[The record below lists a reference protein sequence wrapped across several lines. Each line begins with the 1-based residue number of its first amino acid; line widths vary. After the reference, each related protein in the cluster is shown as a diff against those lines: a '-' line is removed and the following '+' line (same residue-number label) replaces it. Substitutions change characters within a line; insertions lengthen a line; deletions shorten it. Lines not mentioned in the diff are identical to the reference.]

1 MTTKLFKSM
10 NFIRCVSGANLNLFR
25 FTAILLCLLALGI
38 GNAWAGD
45 SYYAEVTANPSPT
58 GAGSV
63 YVSYN
68 SNTKGASNKATGADQ
83 QNTVQNFYLYAVTAY
98 GYSWGNWTAG
108 QVPSGGSQE
117 FTQTTTKEGALFKA
131 RTKNSDGTLSYTVT
145 ANFNRRS
152 IEAAGA
158 VGNDMSVQTWKA
170 HSGTT
175 ITLEDKYALKNTD
188 VPLTYSPAAIGG
200 LSPNA
205 SWTIGKTNDDSDGAA
220 ITNGKWTVVLAYDFA
235 NPTALVHNLSQSLT
249 VSEAVAVQSK
259 TVAVP
264 LDLTPVFTI
273 PDGYAFPELAVG
285 STDTHS
291 FAPSDYGDLPI
302 GNAKLTWTAELT
314 GENADQFHINSTTP
328 TNGEV
333 TVTFAPTAAQS
344 SAAAVVLTATWQDAS
359 GANISYSQIYNLHG
373 DTPLDYE
380 ARVISSSG
388 EELFTGDFMD
398 AVPVANANENCTLQL
413 VNDVE
418 VTSSIEFT
426 KSITLDLYSKELR
439 RTGIAAASQL
449 ILLNTAGKLLTIT
462 DSKPGA
468 LGTLYAAGN
477 ANAQLQAVKVAN
489 GSVVMSNCKVY
500 VENTNTNGTEKTLYA
515 IGVYVATGKSF
526 TMTGGTITANRTGGR
541 NGYGVYAEKTSTVE
555 LTNVTIDVAAP
566 SYAYGI
572 VSDGSLTITNVH
584 STATAPTCTYGIY
597 PTANAT
603 AVINSGSFTAH
614 STNGNIARA
623 IINVGNTAIMDGTF
637 TALVDNGTTAT
648 AAYATAGIL
657 AIKKGTFSAT
667 ASATTAYGIHL
678 NGGSSRA
685 VVYGGIFTGLANGA
699 TSTTAAGAR
708 VENTSVLEATAGTFS
723 GIVDRSGLT
732 AATNVNSYGLL
743 LLSGG
748 TANVSGATLKAEN
761 KQNYSRYAYGVSS
774 AGALSLSNCQIEAK
788 SPYQYNMGINITGN
802 TATIRDCNVNAYSTA
817 GAYNYGIYVNAA
829 AAIANVENTDFT
841 INSYTT
847 YAYGANVNNGTLN
860 ATNCTFDVTAQ
871 QATATKAANGLSYGV
886 FVNTGKTAHL
896 NGCAI
901 NAKTPKASYA
911 QYAYGV
917 YTKGITTIDDCIISA
932 TSAYRYAYALRG
944 ESTASLDLSVNSG
957 KFKTSVPSAQVA
969 YHAPIYRDETK
980 GKTVVYGGFFDKNT
994 NLDYYV
1000 ADGYGINPLNSDRT
1014 EYAEG
1019 YRYVVEATSE
1029 QGNYVCKIGNTKYRT
1044 LEEALQYANQN
1055 TETTL
1060 TILMTANYKLPAG
1073 DYVLPPKATLL
1084 IPYAASQTTAKKNNL
1099 ERITTT
1105 GSRTPYLVLT
1115 FEDGVHFSAKGSIE
1129 VGGRQYSGGGSN
1141 TGCVADNYGKIVL
1154 EGDARIDMENN
1165 ASLYAW
1171 GYITGTGMV
1180 NVKSGSQVY
1189 EMFVMGD
1196 WKGGAQAYALY
1207 SDKKAF
1213 LVSHYFYQNIEANV
1227 LYRPGAKA
1235 YGSSTVYA
1243 SSSIQDVDDV
1253 EMIGP
1258 EGSEAM
1264 FTMDPATESADT
1276 YVKKIYHPNTD
1287 RLEFVLNSGANLNAL
1302 SITAMGYEFPASKY
1316 ILPICSNITIT
1327 LAEGDIRVNQNF
1339 YFMPG
1344 SILNI
1349 LKEATFI
1356 IPSGKSIYFYD
1367 GDDNDFSHTYTS
1379 GQGTSSASTTS
1390 TIYKIGYTPSFVTN
1404 PRSNSLWPDAEM
1416 FVHGKVEVSGN
1427 LYTTTHGANIH
1438 STNADAGKI
1447 TFYSVV
1453 PNSTSATINQHT
1465 GGSGSGFSG
1474 TSYYT
1479 SHSLTSAQLKNDV
1492 SYEGTDD
1499 EYSATAGTQANET
1512 WVYIEGKW
1520 TKLSEEGCFNTRT
1533 AGSTKQYFI
1542 HAGDAVEVD
1551 YPARADHAYKA
1562 TNAERYFIN
1571 AEDCMWWEAELQTI
1585 GGVEY
1590 YVANQEK
1597 YDNYG
1602 TCYYYDAATG
1612 YWKPKYVTVAWNIQT
1627 LSGAKTI
1634 TYTDVPLNTRPKY
1647 NSENPAKPGD
1657 GTADFVWT
1665 GWENVAGNT
1674 YSKTDVL
1681 PIATGDVTYTAVFER
1696 RPYIY
1701 TVAFLNPDGSPIS
1714 GKKYEAGQIPVAPEV
1729 PIQTPTAAIEY
1740 EFTGWDKPIVAVTGP
1755 TEYTAVYVSHP
1766 RKYNVTFYDLDGK
1779 TVLQTSKVEYNTMPS
1794 YSGAI
1799 PNHSDKYYT
1808 YVFDGWSP
1816 EIIKVTGDAN
1826 YTARYNTTKNKYTVT
1841 FQNPNGSVVDQ
1852 QLLDAGSTPVA
1863 PSNPTMEAVDKIYT
1877 FTGWD
1882 KAISEVTE
1890 DVTYTASYTSATRT
1904 YTIRFI
1910 NWNNVELKKDAVAYG
1925 STPTLP
1931 ADPSKPSDA
1940 ENDYMFSGWTPNV
1953 TSVSGD
1959 ATYRATFSE
1968 TKKKYTILFQN
1979 PKGTTLSNPA
1989 SVDNKWEYGSTPE
2002 YTGITPTKS
2011 TDALYSYEFKEWTPT
2026 ITAVTG
2032 DKTYIAD
2039 FTATIRKFTVTWD
2052 ANGGWCGTAS
2062 TNVRGGD
2069 AVGGMPVTTREG
2081 YEFEG
2086 WFTEA
2091 IGGSQISAET
2101 VITADITYH
2110 AHWTLLTY
2118 DFTIAATPAGY
2129 GTVSAPSVAE
2139 VPYGTAVTEN
2149 GNNITVNGTTIIATP
2164 AATTAQYT
2172 YAFSQW
2178 AYVPATVTGNVSIEA
2193 VFTRTVNQYTVLWK
2207 SEDGTSTIESDVNQ
2221 NYGAVTAFNGT
2232 TPTKDATAQYTYTFD
2247 GWATEANGEKV
2258 YENDATPTVSGA
2270 ATYYAHFAQTTNAY
2284 TVTWKNADGTE
2295 LEKDEDVLYGT
2306 TPEYNGETPTQTATA
2321 TDVYTFAG
2329 WDSEI
2334 AAVTGNITYTATY
2347 TSVAPVASV
2356 TVGGATT
2363 YYNTIDAAFDY
2374 MNLQT
2379 SSTELKLL
2387 QDVTATDSLVYTP
2400 AAAITCTLDLNNHI
2414 LSGSMAKLF
2423 VINLAGSTFVVT
2435 DKSAEKE
2442 GKILN
2447 NYNYNIRVYAVVH
2460 RAGTFKLQAGTIR
2473 AVNPHK
2479 YSSAAANKNSA
2490 ATGVYFTNGY
2500 TFTMD
2505 GGKIESECQYA
2516 SYGLQCKKGTS
2527 TVTINNG
2534 EISAHTTASTTAY
2547 GIYTQAKG
2555 LTINNGTIKSFAKT
2569 SKSYAVYLNGGTAT
2583 INGGY
2588 IEAANDT
2595 VSGGTTSVYGIYA
2608 LYSNTTY
2615 TGKLTIPST
2624 STVKVKAVANTT
2636 TAVAVFTGGGGA
2648 TKYASVIQAGE
2659 FIAYTKTGKTAYG
2672 VYNQGHV
2679 KVSDGKFKVTSA
2691 TTDAYGIICNRGTA
2705 TVSGTPEFTVK
2716 ATTSTAVGVLASGL
2730 IPSKGGTSYSGNIEV
2745 NGGKFNVSTGTSTSA
2760 MGAYASVATKSIW
2773 TTTSDSVP
2781 GNYAY
2786 AGTMTI
2792 TAGEFNVTSYG
2803 STSYAL
2809 ICKASTTQKKNTELD
2824 PMTATPKLTVT
2835 GGKFILQSNNGGNT
2849 TCYASNDVADAEDLL
2864 IQGGYYSSQ
2873 AISSTQNLGDK
2884 YTAPMKDCNYHS
2896 LQLTAEECTAQGM
2909 PANSYEVAEACTI
2922 TFKDGEAVLQS
2933 GLVKK
2938 GATPYYSGIPEKAET
2953 PQYSYEFSG
2962 WSPAITAVTADAT
2975 YTAQFS
2981 STVNKYDIT
2990 WVDGNGATLK
3000 TEQVEYGQTPAYTGA
3015 TPTKTATDQY
3025 TYTFNNTWSPAIV
3038 AVTGAAT
3045 YTAQFGSTVNEYTI
3059 TWVDGNGE
3067 TLKTEQVAYG
3077 QTPAYTGATP
3087 TKTATAQYT
3096 CTFNNTWSPAIVSVT
3111 GDATYTAQFGSTVN
3125 EYTITWVDGN
3135 GETLK
3140 TEQVAYGQTPA
3151 YTGATPTKTATDQYT
3166 YTFNNTWSPAIVS
3179 VTGDATYT
3187 AQFGSTVNKY
3197 DIMWVDGD
3205 GVTLKTEQ
3213 VEYGQTPAY
3222 TGDTPT
3228 KTATAQYTYTFN
3240 NTWSPA
3246 IVSVTGA
3253 ATYTALFD
3261 EAWRK
3266 YSITWRGEGIT
3277 ERTDQVE
3284 YGTKPEYGILPTKD
3298 PTVQQVFTYKWM
3310 NVANAVIGVKPVT
3323 GDATYEGSFTGSPR
3337 PYTITFVNDDNTTLQ
3352 SSEVGYGSTPS
3363 YGGSTP
3369 ESSHTGDGNNY
3380 TFVGWAPEITVVG
3393 EAMTYTAVYNCAVDP
3408 IVVVADETKT
3418 VAINTTTTTTTVE
3431 VKGKLNVAADKTL
3444 TTDDLILEGTPSSSG
3459 EITGEGTVA
3468 ATRALFHFSQ
3478 PGGFKERT
3486 WYAVAVPWQ
3495 VDVPA
3500 YQLGGVYI
3508 KKGEGEYVQQTLGST
3523 FDLIYYNGELRATGA
3538 SKAWNYVENDPA
3550 ADRIMVPGRAYMIY
3564 LVSDADTIRFE
3575 RKADAPLH
3583 TNSLKTKKYA
3593 VSEGVNSDY
3602 ADWNGIANPATYHA
3616 YLNVGATEGKGQV
3629 YNPDTKQYEMFN
3641 MSSNKLVVGQPIF
3654 VQPQTAKTVVASDT
3668 YGTYSPAPRR
3678 AKAEESMT
3686 RYELYLA
3693 PSMDVATDRIIVRM
3707 SEDKETDEY
3716 IVGQD
3721 LAKMG
3726 VSSLVPQMWVDRYDS
3741 KMCIN
3746 TAIPTDD
3753 QAYYPLGISVPQNG
3767 EYDIF
3772 LDDEPDSESTL
3783 YLTYDGEVIWNLSY
3797 GFYVAHLE
3805 KGTNTHYGLR
3815 IVKTPK
3821 VATGID
3827 NAETSGKDINVYK
3840 IIVDDK
3846 VFIIRG
3852 NQVYGIDGRLAK

>member
-1 MTTKLFKSM
+1 MTTKFLNNS
-10 NFIRCVSGANLNLFR
+10 FISRMSYKKLNQSALR
-25 FTAILLCLLALGI
+25 VMLVMLCLLTFGV
-38 GNAWAGD
+38 GQAWASD
-45 SYYAEVTANPSPT
+45 SYYAQVTASANPT

-68 SNTKGASNKATGADQ
+68 SNTKGSSNTATGEDK
-83 QNTVQNFYLYAVTAY
+83 QNVMQNFYLYAVTGY

-108 QVPSGGSQE
+108 AVPSGGAQE
-117 FTQTTTKEGALFKA
+117 FTQTTTKDGALFKA

-145 ANFNRRS
+145 ANFNRRA
-152 IEAAGA
+152 IEAVG
-158 VGNDMSVQTWKA
+158 VSGNDMAVQTWKS

-205 SWTIGKTNDDSDGAA
+205 SWAIGTTDNDHDGAA

-314 GENADQFHINSTTP
+314 GENADQFRINSTTP

-333 TVTFAPTAAQS
+333 TVTFAPTVAQS
-344 SAAAVVLTATWQDAS
+344 SAAAVVLTATWQDAN
-359 GANISYSQIYNLHG
+359 GANISYSQTYNLHG

-572 VSDGSLTITNVH
+572 VSDGSLTITTVT

-597 PTANAT
+597 TTANAT

-614 STNGNIARA
+614 STNGNTARA
-623 IINVGNTAIMDGTF
+623 IINAGNTAIVDGTF

-685 VVYGGIFTGLANGA
+685 VVYGGTFTGLANGT
-699 TSTTAAGAR
+699 TSTTAAGVR
-708 VENTSVLEATAGTFS
+708 VEKTSVLEATAGTFS

-732 AATNVNSYGLL
+732 AATTVNSYGLL
-743 LLSGG
+743 LVSGG

-761 KQNYSRYAYGVSS
+761 KQTYSRYAYGVSS

-788 SPYQYNMGINITGN
+788 SPYQYNMGISITGS

-841 INSYTT
+841 VTSKTSN
-847 YAYGANVNNGTLN
+847 AFGANVNNGTLN
-860 ATNCTFDVTAQ
+860 ANNSTFT
-871 QATATKAANGLSYGV
+871 ATANYAGADKDHPVSASAYGV
-886 FVNTGKTAHL
+886 YVNTGKTAHL
-896 NGCAI
+896 NGCSIRAY
-901 NAKTPKASYA
+901 TPSNFARYA
-911 QYAYGV
+911 WGV
-917 YTKGITTIDDCIISA
+917 YSKGVTTIDDCVVYA
-932 TSAYRYAYALRG
+932 ETKHQYAYALRG
-944 ESTASLDLSVNSG
+944 ENTASLNFAINSG
-957 KFKTSVPSAQVA
+957 KFKAVTQTSAQSA
-969 YHAPIYRDETK
+969 TAAPIYRDETK

-1000 ADGYGINPLNSDRT
+1000 ADGCGINPLGSDRT
-1014 EYAEG
+1014 EYSEG

-1055 TETTL
+1055 TGTTL

-1129 VGGRQYSGGGSN
+1129 VGGRQYSGGGAN
-1141 TGCVADNYGKIVL
+1141 TGCVADNYGQIVL
-1154 EGDARIDMENN
+1154 EGDARIDVENN

-1302 SITAMGYEFPASKY
+1302 TITAMGYEFPASKY

-1349 LKEATFI
+1349 QKEATFI

-1390 TIYKIGYTPSFVTN
+1390 TIYRIGYTPSFVTN
-1404 PRSNSLWPDAEM
+1404 PRSTSVWPDAEM

-1474 TSYYT
+1474 KSYYT
-1479 SHSLTSAQLKNDV
+1479 AHALTSAQLKNDV

-1512 WVYIEGKW
+1512 WVYVEGKW

-1533 AGSTKQYFI
+1533 AGSAKQYYI

-1602 TCYYYDAATG
+1602 TCYYYDATAG

-1634 TYTDVPLNTRPKY
+1634 TYTDVPLNTHPKY

-1714 GKKYEAGQIPVAPEV
+1714 GKKYEAGQIPVAPEA
-1729 PIQTPTAAIEY
+1729 PTQTPTAAIEY

-1766 RKYNVTFYDLDGK
+1766 RKYNITFYDLDGK

-1816 EIIKVTGDAN
+1816 EIVKVTGDAN

-1841 FQNPNGSVVDQ
+1841 FQNPDGSVVDQ
-1852 QLLDAGSTPVA
+1852 QLLEAGSTPVA
-1863 PSNPTMEAVDKIYT
+1863 PANPTMEAVDKIYT

-1925 STPTLP
+1925 STPTPP

-2032 DKTYIAD
+2032 EKTYIAD

-2069 AVGGMPVTTREG
+2069 AVGGLPVTTREG

-2129 GTVSAPSVAE
+2129 GTVSAASVAE

-2149 GNNITVNGTTIIATP
+2149 GNEITVNGTTITATP
-2164 AATTAQYT
+2164 TAATAQYT
-2172 YAFSQW
+2172 YTFDHW
-2178 AYVPATVTGNVSIEA
+2178 NNVPATVTGNVSIEA
-2193 VFTRTVNQYTVLWK
+2193 VFTRTVN
-2207 SEDGTSTIESDVNQ
+2207 S
-2221 NYGAVTAFNGT
+2221 
-2232 TPTKDATAQYTYTFD
+2232 
-2247 GWATEANGEKV
+2247 
-2258 YENDATPTVSGA
+2258 
-2270 ATYYAHFAQTTNAY
+2270 Y
-2284 TVTWKNADGTE
+2284 TVTWKNADGTV
-2295 LEKDEDVLYGT
+2295 LETDENTPYGT
-2306 TPEYNGETPTQTATA
+2306 TPTYDGATPTKEADASYVYTFNTWTPAISAVTGNTIYTATYSTTPAVASVTANEITTYHATVADAISAANGKTNAVVTMLQNASVASEVTITATMTIDLNGKTISSTQAAATGVFKISASGKTVTINGTGGTIKHTAANASVYGINVAAGTTLNMTGGTVIADGGSGNPRGIYVRGASGSIATVSLTDVTVESKSTGNNSIAVYTYSYTDVTIHSGTYTATA
-2321 TDVYTFAG
+2321 TSSSARYAAFTRNEPGSKITIEGGKFNGQDKDVHKGGTTATISISGGYYVHETNLAANCATNYSVFDLAGQSPYKYEVAEAYTITFNNYDGTQLQSTPVKKGATPAYSGATPTKAADATNVYTFAG
-2329 WDSEI
+2329 WSDGVSTYASADI
-2334 AAVTGNITYTATY
+2334 PAVSGAVTYTATY
-2347 TSVAPVASV
+2347 NSAPTVASV
-2356 TVGGATT
+2356 TVSGNTT
-2363 YYNTIDAAFDY
+2363 YYATIEAAFAAANSSVTYDPTITLLRDASTTTTTY
-2374 MNLQT
+2374 ISYTGARNCTLNLNGHTLSSTTAQALLFINKAGITFTITDLTESKSGTLHLESTSTDNRWCVYVANGNLQM
-2379 SSTELKLL
+2379 
-2387 QDVTATDSLVYTP
+2387 D
-2400 AAAITCTLDLNNHI
+2400 
-2414 LSGSMAKLF
+2414 
-2423 VINLAGSTFVVT
+2423 
-2435 DKSAEKE
+2435 
-2442 GKILN
+2442 
-2447 NYNYNIRVYAVVH
+2447 
-2460 RAGTFKLQAGTIR
+2460 AGTISL
-2473 AVNPHK
+2473 HSK
-2479 YSSAAANKNSA
+2479 ANQFNE
-2490 ATGVYFTNGY
+2490 GVRIDPVAS
-2500 TFTMD
+2500 TFTMN
-2505 GGKIESECQYA
+2505 GGKVYVV
-2516 SYGLQCKKGTS
+2516 TS
-2527 TVTINNG
+2527 DSKTACGIDSRGVAVINDG
-2534 EISAHTTASTTAY
+2534 EIQVEASGAGY
-2547 GIYTQAKG
+2547 GI
-2555 LTINNGTIKSFAKT
+2555 
-2569 SKSYAVYLNGGTAT
+2569 
-2583 INGGY
+2583 
-2588 IEAANDT
+2588 EARVKD
-2595 VSGGTTSVYGIYA
+2595 
-2608 LYSNTTY
+2608 SNI
-2615 TGKLTIPST
+2615 G
-2624 STVKVKAVANTT
+2624 N
-2636 TAVAVFTGGGGA
+2636 
-2648 TKYASVIQAGE
+2648 
-2659 FIAYTKTGKTAYG
+2659 
-2672 VYNQGHV
+2672 
-2679 KVSDGKFKVTSA
+2679 VT
-2691 TTDAYGIICNRGTA
+2691 
-2705 TVSGTPEFTVK
+2705 
-2716 ATTSTAVGVLASGL
+2716 
-2730 IPSKGGTSYSGNIEV
+2730 V
-2745 NGGKFNVSTGTSTSA
+2745 NGGKFLVTGTTAACAYKSA
-2760 MGAYASVATKSIW
+2760 ANAT
-2773 TTTSDSVP
+2773 
-2781 GNYAY
+2781 
-2786 AGTMTI
+2786 
-2792 TAGEFNVTSYG
+2792 
-2803 STSYAL
+2803 L
-2809 ICKASTTQKKNTELD
+2809 
-2824 PMTATPKLTVT
+2824 KL
-2835 GGKFILQSNNGGNT
+2835 
-2849 TCYASNDVADAEDLL
+2849 
-2864 IQGGYYSSQ
+2864 QGGYYNNDTELEEKC
-2873 AISSTQNLGDK
+2873 AT
-2884 YTAPMKDCNYHS
+2884 NYH
-2896 LQLTAEECTAQGM
+2896 
-2909 PANSYEVAEACTI
+2909 
-2922 TFKDGEAVLQS
+2922 VL
-2933 GLVKK
+2933 
-2938 GATPYYSGIPEKAET
+2938 PN
-2953 PQYSYEFSG
+2953 
-2962 WSPAITAVTADAT
+2962 ADAT
-2975 YTAQFS
+2975 YQYKVAEAYQLTWDLDGGTVTTAGTQAP
-2981 STVNKYDIT
+2981 
-2990 WVDGNGATLK
+2990 VDATGTPFGYVAKGATLTAPVVEK
-3000 TEQVEYGQTPAYTGA
+3000 TGYTFDGWNTSGGTAAATMPAANTTYTATWTVADTGFWLDIVDVNNSAKTLTLNTNGWASSGWSYNVNDDTYEKGARQSDRTLVIPYTCNAGETFSITVKNKSNEVVSLHTYIIPTEIKGSANLGDQQMLFVKSGA
-3015 TPTKTATDQY
+3015 TLTVNTNKEVKNIYVDPDAKLVVNSGITLKADTVFLRTTPWASAELELDGSITGQVCYTRIIKKKDQY
-3025 TYTFNNTWSPAIV
+3025 YQFGLPMDCPIANVRLSDGSTPTYGNGWLLRSYSESKRATQGSGSNIDNWTTLTNEGADANKTIHGGVGYEMFSNSGYYREYYFPIAHTGLSDRV
-3038 AVTGAAT
+3038 AVTRTTDETVGASHEGWNIVVSPLLSTFNQDPAPEDLT
-3045 YTAQFGSTVNEYTI
+3045 VSWLQEDGSYQQLPVGEIKPAIPFSYQASETGYIIFDKSTV
-3059 TWVDGNGE
+3059 
-3067 TLKTEQVAYG
+3067 
-3077 QTPAYTGATP
+3077 
-3087 TKTATAQYT
+3087 
-3096 CTFNNTWSPAIVSVT
+3096 
-3111 GDATYTAQFGSTVN
+3111 
-3125 EYTITWVDGN
+3125 
-3135 GETLK
+3135 
-3140 TEQVAYGQTPA
+3140 
-3151 YTGATPTKTATDQYT
+3151 
-3166 YTFNNTWSPAIVS
+3166 
-3179 VTGDATYT
+3179 
-3187 AQFGSTVNKY
+3187 
-3197 DIMWVDGD
+3197 
-3205 GVTLKTEQ
+3205 
-3213 VEYGQTPAY
+3213 
-3222 TGDTPT
+3222 
-3228 KTATAQYTYTFN
+3228 
-3240 NTWSPA
+3240 
-3246 IVSVTGA
+3246 
-3253 ATYTALFD
+3253 
-3261 EAWRK
+3261 
-3266 YSITWRGEGIT
+3266 
-3277 ERTDQVE
+3277 
-3284 YGTKPEYGILPTKD
+3284 
-3298 PTVQQVFTYKWM
+3298 
-3310 NVANAVIGVKPVT
+3310 
-3323 GDATYEGSFTGSPR
+3323 
-3337 PYTITFVNDDNTTLQ
+3337 
-3352 SSEVGYGSTPS
+3352 
-3363 YGGSTP
+3363 
-3369 ESSHTGDGNNY
+3369 
-3380 TFVGWAPEITVVG
+3380 
-3393 EAMTYTAVYNCAVDP
+3393 AM
-3408 IVVVADETKT
+3408 
-3418 VAINTTTTTTTVE
+3418 
-3431 VKGKLNVAADKTL
+3431 
-3444 TTDDLILEGTPSSSG
+3444 
-3459 EITGEGTVA
+3459 
-3468 ATRALFHFSQ
+3468 
-3478 PGGFKERT
+3478 
-3486 WYAVAVPWQ
+3486 
-3495 VDVPA
+3495 
-3500 YQLGGVYI
+3500 
-3508 KKGEGEYVQQTLGST
+3508 
-3523 FDLIYYNGELRATGA
+3523 
-3538 SKAWNYVENDPA
+3538 
-3550 ADRIMVPGRAYMIY
+3550 
-3564 LVSDADTIRFE
+3564 
-3575 RKADAPLH
+3575 
-3583 TNSLKTKKYA
+3583 
-3593 VSEGVNSDY
+3593 
-3602 ADWNGIANPATYHA
+3602 
-3616 YLNVGATEGKGQV
+3616 
-3629 YNPDTKQYEMFN
+3629 
-3641 MSSNKLVVGQPIF
+3641 
-3654 VQPQTAKTVVASDT
+3654 
-3668 YGTYSPAPRR
+3668 PAPRR
-3678 AKAEESMT
+3678 QVKAADEDKRIQWIHLDVAEADGLTDQTSIYSHPT
-3686 RYELYLA
+3686 RYAETYQTGIDVAKQSLTASRAILYTTHAYGDMAFAGVSDSLLERGVALTVYSPKTQELTISMRENDWLNRMSAVWLIDHETGMSTDLLWNDYTFDALAGTMSGRFIIKGVFLA
-3693 PSMDVATDRIIVRM
+3693 P
-3707 SEDKETDEY
+3707 
-3716 IVGQD
+3716 G
-3721 LAKMG
+3721 
-3726 VSSLVPQMWVDRYDS
+3726 
-3741 KMCIN
+3741 
-3746 TAIPTDD
+3746 
-3753 QAYYPLGISVPQNG
+3753 
-3767 EYDIF
+3767 
-3772 LDDEPDSESTL
+3772 
-3783 YLTYDGEVIWNLSY
+3783 
-3797 GFYVAHLE
+3797 
-3805 KGTNTHYGLR
+3805 
-3815 IVKTPK
+3815 
-3821 VATGID
+3821 VATGLQNDGMMNDGMMKARKVIID
-3827 NAETSGKDINVYK
+3827 QKMYIQIN
-3840 IIVDDK
+3840 
-3846 VFIIRG
+3846 
-3852 NQVYGIDGRLAK
+3852 GRLYDANGKLLKTEH

>member
-1 MTTKLFKSM
+1 MRTNLVQTCKTSA
-10 NFIRCVSGANLNLFR
+10 NRINLNRRTMRVVLIGLF
-25 FTAILLCLLALGI
+25 ISLGI

-45 SYYAEVTANPSPT
+45 SYYAQVTASANPT

-68 SNTKGASNKATGADQ
+68 SNTKGSSNTAKGADQ
-83 QNTVQNFYLYAVTAY
+83 QNTLQNFYLYAVTGY

-108 QVPSGGSQE
+108 TVPSGGSQE

-145 ANFNRRS
+145 ANFNRRA
-152 IEAAGA
+152 IEAAG
-158 VGNDMSVQTWKA
+158 VSGNDMAVQTWKS
-170 HSGTT
+170 HGGTT

-188 VPLTYSPAAIGG
+188 VSLTYSPAAIGG

-333 TVTFAPTAAQS
+333 TVTFAPTVAQS

-359 GANISYSQIYNLHG
+359 GANISYSQTYNLHG

-500 VENTNTNGTEKTLYA
+500 VENTNANGTEKTLYA

-623 IINVGNTAIMDGTF
+623 IINAGNTAIVDGTF

-685 VVYGGIFTGLANGA
+685 VVYGGTFTGLANGT

-708 VENTSVLEATAGTFS
+708 VEKTSVLEATAGTFS

-743 LLSGG
+743 LVSGG

-761 KQNYSRYAYGVSS
+761 KQTYSRYAYGVSS

-788 SPYQYNMGINITGN
+788 SPYQYNMGISITGS

-841 INSYTT
+841 VTSYTT

-860 ATNCTFDVTAQ
+860 ATNCSFDVTANQ
-871 QATATKAANGLSYGV
+871 TTATSAGDANCHAIH
-886 FVNTGKTAHL
+886 VNTGKTANL
-896 NGCAI
+896 RGCTI
-901 NAKTPKASYA
+901 IAKTPKTDYYNSSKGEYVGIS

-917 YTKGITTIDDCIISA
+917 YNAGKVEIDECTISA
-932 TSAYRYAYALRG
+932 TSHYRYAYAIRAT
-944 ESTASLDLSVNSG
+944 TASTYTHVNSG
-957 KFKTSVPSAQVA
+957 KFKTSVTTSAQVA
-969 YHAPIYRDETK
+969 TQAPIYRDETK

-1000 ADGYGINPLNSDRT
+1000 ADGYGINPLGSDRT
-1014 EYAEG
+1014 EYSEG

-1055 TETTL
+1055 IGTTL

-1084 IPYAASQTTAKKNNL
+1084 VPYSASQTAAKKNNL

-1115 FEDGVHFSAKGSIE
+1115 FADGVHFSAKGSIE
-1129 VGGRQYSGGGSN
+1129 VGGRQYSGGGAN
-1141 TGCVADNYGKIVL
+1141 TGCVADNYGQIVL
-1154 EGDARIDMENN
+1154 EGDARIDVENN

-1180 NVKSGSQVY
+1180 NVKAGSQVY

-1235 YGSSTVYA
+1235 YGAGTVYA
-1243 SSSIQDVDDV
+1243 NSSIQDVDDV

-1302 SITAMGYEFPASKY
+1302 TITAMGYEFPASKY

-1349 LKEATFI
+1349 QKEATFI

-1367 GDDNDFSHTYTS
+1367 GDENDFSHIYTS
-1379 GQGTSSASTTS
+1379 NYGLSNASSTS
-1390 TIYKIGYTPSFVTN
+1390 TIYRIGYTPSFVAN
-1404 PRSNSLWPDAEM
+1404 PRSTSAWPDAEL
-1416 FVHGKVEVSGN
+1416 FVHGKIEVSGN

-1447 TFYSVV
+1447 TFYSAV
-1453 PNSTSATINQHT
+1453 PSSTTATINQHI
-1465 GGSGSGFSG
+1465 GGKGSGFSG
-1474 TSYYT
+1474 QSFYT
-1479 SHSLTSAQLKNDV
+1479 AHSLTPAQLKNDV

-1499 EYSATAGTQANET
+1499 EYSATAGTQAKET
-1512 WVYIEGKW
+1512 WVYVEGKW

-1533 AGSTKQYFI
+1533 AGSTKQYYI

-1562 TNAERYFIN
+1562 TSAERYFIN

-1602 TCYYYDAATG
+1602 TCYYYDATAG

-1665 GWENVAGNT
+1665 GWENEAGNT

-1714 GKKYEAGQIPVAPEV
+1714 GKKYEAGQIPVAPEA
-1729 PIQTPTAAIEY
+1729 PTQTPTAAIEY

-1766 RKYNVTFYDLDGK
+1766 RKYNITFYDLDGK

-1816 EIIKVTGDAN
+1816 EIVKVTGDAN

-1841 FQNPNGSVVDQ
+1841 FQNPDGSVVDQ
-1852 QLLDAGSTPVA
+1852 QLLEAGSTPVA

-1925 STPTLP
+1925 FTPTPP

-2026 ITAVTG
+2026 ITAVIG

-2069 AVGGMPVTTREG
+2069 AVGGLPVTTREG

-2129 GTVSAPSVAE
+2129 GTVSAASVAE
-2139 VPYGTAVTEN
+2139 VPYGSTV
-2149 GNNITVNGTTIIATP
+2149 TVNGNKLTVNGSTITATP
-2164 AATTAQYT
+2164 AAATAQYT
-2172 YAFSQW
+2172 YAFDHW
-2178 AYVPATVTGNVSIEA
+2178 NNVPATVTGNVSIEA

-2207 SEDGTSTIESDVNQ
+2207 SEDGTSTIETDDNQ
-2221 NYGAVTAFNGT
+2221 NYGAATAFNGT
-2232 TPTKDATAQYTYTFD
+2232 APTKDATAQYTYTFD

-2258 YENDATPTVSGA
+2258 YENGATPTVSGA
-2270 ATYYAHFAQTTNAY
+2270 ATYYAHFAQTTNTY
-2284 TVTWKNADGTE
+2284 TVTWKNADGTT
-2295 LEKDEDVLYGT
+2295 LETDEDVPYGT
-2306 TPEYNGETPTQTATA
+2306 TPTYGGATPTKTSTA

-2347 TSVAPVASV
+2347 TSVAPVVSV
-2356 TVGGATT
+2356 TVSGATT
-2363 YYNTIDAAFDY
+2363 YYATLQAAFDY
-2374 MNLQT
+2374 AQSKASPNIT
-2379 SSTELKLL
+2379 VL
-2387 QDVTATDSLVYTP
+2387 QDINLSTDNAVYTNSKKSSVVVFELNGHKVSG
-2400 AAAITCTLDLNNHI
+2400 ACTQMLYITGTQAFTFKIQDSSVGQTGQIYDRLSSNKARCCVLAYYGTVEL
-2414 LSGSMAKLF
+2414 LSGTIYM
-2423 VINLAGSTFVVT
+2423 
-2435 DKSAEKE
+2435 E
-2442 GKILN
+2442 
-2447 NYNYNIRVYAVVH
+2447 NYNTGSSV
-2460 RAGTFKLQAGTIR
+2460 QA
-2473 AVNPHK
+2473 
-2479 YSSAAANKNSA
+2479 Y
-2490 ATGVYFTNGY
+2490 GVQVRSGSGY
-2500 TFTMD
+2500 KFNMK
-2505 GGKIESECQYA
+2505 GGKIEVH
-2516 SYGLQCKKGTS
+2516 S
-2527 TVTINNG
+2527 TKQAV
-2534 EISAHTTASTTAY
+2534 
-2547 GIYTQAKG
+2547 GIYSA
-2555 LTINNGTIKSFAKT
+2555 GTT
-2569 SKSYAVYLNGGTAT
+2569 
-2583 INGGY
+2583 
-2588 IEAANDT
+2588 T
-2595 VSGGTTSVYGIYA
+2595 VSGGEIIVKETKNGYASGVQVINGTTTISDDADIDVSGTTNVRAVLVGGTTPSDKGA
-2608 LYSNTTY
+2608 LYN
-2615 TGKLTIPST
+2615 GKLYITDGKF
-2624 STVKVKAVANTT
+2624 TVN
-2636 TAVAVFTGGGGA
+2636 
-2648 TKYASVIQAGE
+2648 ASKNI
-2659 FIAYTKTGKTAYG
+2659 AYG
-2672 VYNQGHV
+2672 VYSYGGT
-2679 KVSDGKFKVTSA
+2679 KAIDYATSA
-2691 TTDAYGIICNRGTA
+2691 TYAGNYACAGTANISGGEFNVTSDGAKAYGVFVTG
-2705 TVSGTPEFTVK
+2705 TVSIATAKDADGNATYAAASATSK
-2716 ATTSTAVGVLASGL
+2716 ANVT
-2730 IPSKGGTSYSGNIEV
+2730 
-2745 NGGKFNVSTGTSTSA
+2745 GGKFNVSGTSEA
-2760 MGAYASVATKSIW
+2760 GAVNTAAANTDLIVEGGWYNINTNLSGYVAPTK
-2773 TTTSDSVP
+2773 D
-2781 GNYAY
+2781 
-2786 AGTMTI
+2786 
-2792 TAGEFNVTSYG
+2792 
-2803 STSYAL
+2803 
-2809 ICKASTTQKKNTELD
+2809 
-2824 PMTATPKLTVT
+2824 
-2835 GGKFILQSNNGGNT
+2835 
-2849 TCYASNDVADAEDLL
+2849 
-2864 IQGGYYSSQ
+2864 
-2873 AISSTQNLGDK
+2873 
-2884 YTAPMKDCNYHS
+2884 DCNYYVLDLPS
-2896 LQLTAEECTAQGM
+2896 SEL
-2909 PANSYEVAEACTI
+2909 PYKYEVAEAY
-2922 TFKDGEAVLQS
+2922 K
-2933 GLVKK
+2933 
-2938 GATPYYSGIPEKAET
+2938 
-2953 PQYSYEFSG
+2953 
-2962 WSPAITAVTADAT
+2962 VTWDAT
-2975 YTAQFS
+2975 TNGGSCGTEYTVVKNGAAIGTLPEATKTNYSFDGWYTAAAGGT
-2981 STVNKYDIT
+2981 TV
-2990 WVDGNGATLK
+2990 
-3000 TEQVEYGQTPAYTGA
+3000 
-3015 TPTKTATDQY
+3015 
-3025 TYTFNNTWSPAIV
+3025 
-3038 AVTGAAT
+3038 
-3045 YTAQFGSTVNEYTI
+3045 
-3059 TWVDGNGE
+3059 
-3067 TLKTEQVAYG
+3067 
-3077 QTPAYTGATP
+3077 
-3087 TKTATAQYT
+3087 
-3096 CTFNNTWSPAIVSVT
+3096 
-3111 GDATYTAQFGSTVN
+3111 
-3125 EYTITWVDGN
+3125 
-3135 GETLK
+3135 
-3140 TEQVAYGQTPA
+3140 
-3151 YTGATPTKTATDQYT
+3151 
-3166 YTFNNTWSPAIVS
+3166 
-3179 VTGDATYT
+3179 
-3187 AQFGSTVNKY
+3187 
-3197 DIMWVDGD
+3197 
-3205 GVTLKTEQ
+3205 
-3213 VEYGQTPAY
+3213 
-3222 TGDTPT
+3222 
-3228 KTATAQYTYTFN
+3228 
-3240 NTWSPA
+3240 
-3246 IVSVTGA
+3246 
-3253 ATYTALFD
+3253 
-3261 EAWRK
+3261 
-3266 YSITWRGEGIT
+3266 
-3277 ERTDQVE
+3277 
-3284 YGTKPEYGILPTKD
+3284 
-3298 PTVQQVFTYKWM
+3298 
-3310 NVANAVIGVKPVT
+3310 
-3323 GDATYEGSFTGSPR
+3323 
-3337 PYTITFVNDDNTTLQ
+3337 
-3352 SSEVGYGSTPS
+3352 
-3363 YGGSTP
+3363 
-3369 ESSHTGDGNNY
+3369 
-3380 TFVGWAPEITVVG
+3380 
-3393 EAMTYTAVYNCAVDP
+3393 
-3408 IVVVADETKT
+3408 
-3418 VAINTTTTTTTVE
+3418 TTTTTISATQTYYAQFTPDSYTVTLNTNGGTINAGEVTSYTYGTGATLPTDVTKDGHTFGGWFDNSGLTGDAVTTISTTATGNKEFWAKWTTAETGDYLDIVDWTASTLTINANGWSAGGWPYTVNDVVYGKDKDAGQAKFRDADRTLTIPYSGVAGSE
-3431 VKGKLNVAADKTL
+3431 LDITVKSEETVISKHKYTIPFINTVTGAGEDAFVYVSNNTLNIDATSTSQLAVLSIRPDASVNITNGTLAIDSLVLRTEPWQTASISGNFTATKTYYTRIAPNNRTISGPGGDITYVSANYYQFALPLNCTIPVKDIKVSHGAKTTYGKAWLLKSYSESSRAKTGAGDNWVSVGENEYIQGRVGYEMSSNSAYYREFLFPVGAVNSAELGTTTPVSYDLGAAGENHAGWNIVGSPLMSVYDNSSADPETGLKVSWLQTDGSYDQGIPDYIYPAIPFTYQASSGQTQISFAETSLKASAPRRRIPAAEEPERIQWIHLDVKDANGKGDHTSVLSHPTRYEETYKTGIDVAKQSLTAARAILYSSHAYGDMAFAGVSDELFEQGVALTVYSPAAQELTFSLRHNDWLNRLQYVWIIDFETGAMIDLLNSDYTAEVTEGTTYGRFYISGRFRAPQIATDIDEVQGDEVRSTKAQKVLIEEKIYIMVGDKLYDATGKLVKGK
-3444 TTDDLILEGTPSSSG
+3444 
-3459 EITGEGTVA
+3459 
-3468 ATRALFHFSQ
+3468 
-3478 PGGFKERT
+3478 
-3486 WYAVAVPWQ
+3486 
-3495 VDVPA
+3495 
-3500 YQLGGVYI
+3500 
-3508 KKGEGEYVQQTLGST
+3508 
-3523 FDLIYYNGELRATGA
+3523 
-3538 SKAWNYVENDPA
+3538 
-3550 ADRIMVPGRAYMIY
+3550 
-3564 LVSDADTIRFE
+3564 
-3575 RKADAPLH
+3575 
-3583 TNSLKTKKYA
+3583 
-3593 VSEGVNSDY
+3593 
-3602 ADWNGIANPATYHA
+3602 
-3616 YLNVGATEGKGQV
+3616 
-3629 YNPDTKQYEMFN
+3629 
-3641 MSSNKLVVGQPIF
+3641 
-3654 VQPQTAKTVVASDT
+3654 
-3668 YGTYSPAPRR
+3668 
-3678 AKAEESMT
+3678 
-3686 RYELYLA
+3686 
-3693 PSMDVATDRIIVRM
+3693 
-3707 SEDKETDEY
+3707 
-3716 IVGQD
+3716 
-3721 LAKMG
+3721 
-3726 VSSLVPQMWVDRYDS
+3726 
-3741 KMCIN
+3741 
-3746 TAIPTDD
+3746 
-3753 QAYYPLGISVPQNG
+3753 
-3767 EYDIF
+3767 
-3772 LDDEPDSESTL
+3772 
-3783 YLTYDGEVIWNLSY
+3783 
-3797 GFYVAHLE
+3797 
-3805 KGTNTHYGLR
+3805 
-3815 IVKTPK
+3815 
-3821 VATGID
+3821 
-3827 NAETSGKDINVYK
+3827 
-3840 IIVDDK
+3840 
-3846 VFIIRG
+3846 
-3852 NQVYGIDGRLAK
+3852 

>member
-1 MTTKLFKSM
+1 MTTNIFSLF
-10 NFIRCVSGANLNLFR
+10 NLNRRGSGANLNRTVMRVALIGLF
-25 FTAILLCLLALGI
+25 ISLGI

-68 SNTKGASNKATGADQ
+68 SNTKGSSNTATGADQ
-83 QNTVQNFYLYAVTAY
+83 QNTVQNFYLYAVTGY

-108 QVPSGGSQE
+108 TVPSGGSQE

-131 RTKNSDGTLSYTVT
+131 RTKNSNGTLSYTVT
-145 ANFNRRS
+145 ANFNRRA
-152 IEAAGA
+152 IEAAG
-158 VGNDMSVQTWKA
+158 VSGSDMAVQTWKA

-188 VPLTYSPAAIGG
+188 VSLTYSPAAIGG

-205 SWTIGKTNDDSDGAA
+205 SWTIGTTDNDHDGAA

-344 SAAAVVLTATWQDAS
+344 SAAAVVLTATWQDAN
-359 GANISYSQIYNLHG
+359 GANISYSQTYNLHG

-572 VSDGSLTITNVH
+572 VSDGGLTITNVH
-584 STATAPTCTYGIY
+584 STATAPTCTYGFY

-685 VVYGGIFTGLANGA
+685 VIYGGTFTGLANGT

-708 VENTSVLEATAGTFS
+708 VEKTSVLEATAGTFS

-743 LLSGG
+743 LVSGG

-761 KQNYSRYAYGVSS
+761 KQTYSRYAYGVSS

-788 SPYQYNMGINITGN
+788 SPYQYNMGISITGS

-841 INSYTT
+841 VTSKTSN
-847 YAYGANVNNGTLN
+847 AFGANVNNGTLN
-860 ATNCTFDVTAQ
+860 ANNSTFT
-871 QATATKAANGLSYGV
+871 ATANYAGADKDHPVSASAYGV
-886 FVNTGKTAHL
+886 YVNTGKTAHL
-896 NGCAI
+896 IGCSIRAY
-901 NAKTPKASYA
+901 TPSNFARYA
-911 QYAYGV
+911 WGV
-917 YTKGITTIDDCIISA
+917 YSKGVTTIDDCVVYA
-932 TSAYRYAYALRG
+932 ETKHQYAYALRG
-944 ESTASLDLSVNSG
+944 ENTASLNFAINSG
-957 KFKTSVPSAQVA
+957 KFKAVTQTSAQSA
-969 YHAPIYRDETK
+969 TAAPIYRDETQ

-1000 ADGYGINPLNSDRT
+1000 ADGCGINPLGSDRT
-1014 EYAEG
+1014 EYSEG

-1055 TETTL
+1055 TGTTL

-1084 IPYAASQTTAKKNNL
+1084 VPYSASQTAAKKNNL

-1115 FEDGVHFSAKGSIE
+1115 FADGVHFSAKGSIE
-1129 VGGRQYSGGGSN
+1129 VGGRQYSGGGAN
-1141 TGCVADNYGKIVL
+1141 TGCVADNYGQIVL
-1154 EGDARIDMENN
+1154 EGDARIDVENN

-1302 SITAMGYEFPASKY
+1302 TITAMGYEFPASKY

-1349 LKEATFI
+1349 QKEATFI

-1367 GDDNDFSHTYTS
+1367 GDENDFSHIYTS
-1379 GQGTSSASTTS
+1379 NYGESNASNTS
-1390 TIYKIGYTPSFVTN
+1390 TIYRIGYTPSFVTN
-1404 PRSNSLWPDAEM
+1404 PRSTSAWPDAEL
-1416 FVHGKVEVSGN
+1416 FVHGKIEVSGN

-1447 TFYSVV
+1447 TFYSAV
-1453 PNSTSATINQHT
+1453 PSSTSATINQHI
-1465 GGSGSGFSG
+1465 GGKGSGFSG
-1474 TSYYT
+1474 QSFYT
-1479 SHSLTSAQLKNDV
+1479 AHSLTSAQLKNDA
-1492 SYEGTDD
+1492 SYEGSDD
-1499 EYSATAGTQANET
+1499 EYSATAGTQAKET
-1512 WVYIEGKW
+1512 WVYVEGKW
-1520 TKLSEEGCFNTRT
+1520 TKLSEEGCFNTRI
-1533 AGSTKQYFI
+1533 AGSTKQYYI

-1562 TNAERYFIN
+1562 TSAERYFIN

-1602 TCYYYDAATG
+1602 TCYYYDATAG

-1714 GKKYEAGQIPVAPEV
+1714 GKKYEAGQIPVAPEA
-1729 PIQTPTAAIEY
+1729 PTQTPTAAIEY

-1841 FQNPNGSVVDQ
+1841 FLNPDGSVVDQ
-1852 QLLDAGSTPVA
+1852 QLLEAGSTPVT

-1925 STPTLP
+1925 STPTPP

-2032 DKTYIAD
+2032 DKMYIAD

-2069 AVGGMPVTTREG
+2069 AVGGLPVTTREG

-2129 GTVSAPSVAE
+2129 GTVSAASVAE
-2139 VPYGTAVTEN
+2139 VPYGSTVTVN
-2149 GNNITVNGTTIIATP
+2149 GNKLTVNGTTITATP

-2172 YAFSQW
+2172 YTFDHW
-2178 AYVPATVTGNVSIEA
+2178 NNVPATVTGNVDNIEA
-2193 VFTRTVNQYTVLWK
+2193 VFTRT
-2207 SEDGTSTIESDVNQ
+2207 
-2221 NYGAVTAFNGT
+2221 
-2232 TPTKDATAQYTYTFD
+2232 
-2247 GWATEANGEKV
+2247 
-2258 YENDATPTVSGA
+2258 
-2270 ATYYAHFAQTTNAY
+2270 TNTY
-2284 TVTWKNADGTE
+2284 TVTWKNGDTTLETDEEVAYGTAPTFDGDEPTKTTDATYGYTFDGWDDGTSVYAVDA
-2295 LEKDEDVLYGT
+2295 L
-2306 TPEYNGETPTQTATA
+2306 PT
-2321 TDVYTFAG
+2321 VSG
-2329 WDSEI
+2329 
-2334 AAVTGNITYTATY
+2334 AVTYTAHY
-2347 TSVAPVASV
+2347 SSAPTVASV

-2363 YYNTIDAAFDY
+2363 YYADFAEAWDATNSA
-2374 MNLQT
+2374 T
-2379 SSTELKLL
+2379 GEVTLKLL
-2387 QDVTATDSLVYTP
+2387 QDVSGVTTSLAYTN
-2400 AAAITCTLDLNNHI
+2400 AQNCTLDLNNHTI
-2414 LSGSMAKLF
+2414 LGSVSDRLLE
-2423 VINLAGSTFVVT
+2423 INADGKTFT
-2435 DKSAEKE
+2435 IDDGSAEKGGRLE
-2442 GKILN
+2442 NSKAGKARYYAVYLSAGILN
-2447 NYNYNIRVYAVVH
+2447 LEH
-2460 RAGTFKLQAGTIR
+2460 GTIHSS
-2473 AVNPHK
+2473 NPSDAT
-2479 YSSAAANKNSA
+2479 YSTLTTNAKKCI
-2490 ATGVYFTNGY
+2490 ATGVYVAASQTFNMNGGEVSASAIYLPIGIQSAGYVNVKGGLVAATATKFSTAYGIYAGSTTKIYDGATITAISTNSTSTYGIY
-2500 TFTMD
+2500 IAAGTTTLY
-2505 GGKIESECQYA
+2505 GGKIESYA
-2516 SYGLQCKKGTS
+2516 TSASGTTAIGVYAYKGNLSVPESSTVDVIAKSYGKTCYGVQVAASRTATIKAGSYAATS
-2527 TVTINNG
+2527 TKASTASGVYSLGTTTISGGTFTISTKTTNAYGVYATRGKITVNGSPIFNVTAG
-2534 EISAHTTASTTAY
+2534 STTAY
-2547 GIYTQAKG
+2547 GAFAYGTVGANGKSKYS
-2555 LTINNGTIKSFAKT
+2555 GTIEI
-2569 SKSYAVYLNGGTAT
+2569 NGGTF
-2583 INGGY
+2583 N
-2588 IEAANDT
+2588 
-2595 VSGGTTSVYGIYA
+2595 VTT
-2608 LYSNTTY
+2608 T
-2615 TGKLTIPST
+2615 
-2624 STVKVKAVANTT
+2624 TT
-2636 TAVAVFTGGGGA
+2636 TAYGA
-2648 TKYASVIQAGE
+2648 YAGLYSRTVNLVIPENAADTIAGQHYMPGIISVTNGTFNVKA
-2659 FIAYTKTGKTAYG
+2659 KTTA
-2672 VYNQGHV
+2672 
-2679 KVSDGKFKVTSA
+2679 
-2691 TTDAYGIICNRGTA
+2691 AYGIVVAAAKSESGAVGTTARRPTA
-2705 TVSGTPEFTVK
+2705 TITGGNFKVESEGDDN
-2716 ATTSTAVGVLASGL
+2716 ATAYAMNTLATATYLKVQGGKYSTKRTNATETS
-2730 IPSKGGTSYSGNIEV
+2730 NIE
-2745 NGGKFNVSTGTSTSA
+2745 
-2760 MGAYASVATKSIW
+2760 
-2773 TTTSDSVP
+2773 
-2781 GNYAY
+2781 
-2786 AGTMTI
+2786 
-2792 TAGEFNVTSYG
+2792 
-2803 STSYAL
+2803 
-2809 ICKASTTQKKNTELD
+2809 
-2824 PMTATPKLTVT
+2824 
-2835 GGKFILQSNNGGNT
+2835 
-2849 TCYASNDVADAEDLL
+2849 
-2864 IQGGYYSSQ
+2864 
-2873 AISSTQNLGDK
+2873 DK
-2884 YTAPMKDCNYHS
+2884 YTAPTLTNNYHV
-2896 LQLTAEECTAQGM
+2896 LPLAGED
-2909 PANSYEVAEACTI
+2909 PYLYEVAEAYTI
-2922 TFKDGEAVLQS
+2922 TFKDGDNNTIQE
-2933 GLVKK
+2933 GPVKK
-2938 GATPYYSGIPEKAET
+2938 DATPVYSGE
-2953 PQYSYEFSG
+2953 
-2962 WSPAITAVTADAT
+2962 
-2975 YTAQFS
+2975 
-2981 STVNKYDIT
+2981 
-2990 WVDGNGATLK
+2990 
-3000 TEQVEYGQTPAYTGA
+3000 
-3015 TPTKTATDQY
+3015 TPTKAADDDY
-3025 TYTFNNTWSPAIV
+3025 TYTFN
-3038 AVTGAAT
+3038 
-3045 YTAQFGSTVNEYTI
+3045 
-3059 TWVDGNGE
+3059 D
-3067 TLKTEQVAYG
+3067 
-3077 QTPAYTGATP
+3077 
-3087 TKTATAQYT
+3087 
-3096 CTFNNTWSPAIVSVT
+3096 TWSPAIVSVT
-3111 GDATYTAQFGSTVN
+3111 GDATYTAQFTPVSKETGSYLDIV
-3125 EYTITWVDGN
+3125 
-3135 GETLK
+3135 
-3140 TEQVAYGQTPA
+3140 
-3151 YTGATPTKTATDQYT
+3151 GATATTLIINANPLTLSKWPYT
-3166 YTFNNTWSPAIVS
+3166 LNGTSY
-3179 VTGDATYT
+3179 GR
-3187 AQFGSTVNKY
+3187 
-3197 DIMWVDGD
+3197 DG
-3205 GVTLKTEQ
+3205 
-3213 VEYGQTPAY
+3213 
-3222 TGDTPT
+3222 
-3228 KTATAQYTYTFN
+3228 
-3240 NTWSPA
+3240 
-3246 IVSVTGA
+3246 
-3253 ATYTALFD
+3253 
-3261 EAWRK
+3261 
-3266 YSITWRGEGIT
+3266 
-3277 ERTDQVE
+3277 
-3284 YGTKPEYGILPTKD
+3284 KPGPDY
-3298 PTVQQVFTYKWM
+3298 QC
-3310 NVANAVIGVKPVT
+3310 NA
-3323 GDATYEGSFTGSPR
+3323 DR
-3337 PYTITFVNDDNTTLQ
+3337 TITFTHDKAAGEQLTITVKDKTDAVVSRHKYIIPHVYESNATLDGTDENSIVFVNGGTLKVSGTKSAKAIYVGADAELEVTGTLNVTKLVLRTTPWTAAVLTNNGTINATNTYYSRVVADNSQFYQFGLPCSSTTTGVIM
-3352 SSEVGYGSTPS
+3352 SDGSTPS
-3363 YGGSTP
+3363 ASSWQLKEYSEYNRATNGVSESGENWVALSTTTIEGGKGYEIYSGSKYYREYCFPITIAEGDAVP
-3369 ESSHTGDGNNY
+3369 VWRTGDDKANS
-3380 TFVGWAPEITVVG
+3380 GWNIIVSPKMGKFIGEPKPEDITITVLQQDG
-3393 EAMTYTAVYNCAVDP
+3393 GYIQEIP
-3408 IVVVADETKT
+3408 
-3418 VAINTTTTTTTVE
+3418 E
-3431 VKGKLNVAADKTL
+3431 V
-3444 TTDDLILEGTPSSSG
+3444 IMP
-3459 EITGEGTVA
+3459 
-3468 ATRALFHFSQ
+3468 
-3478 PGGFKERT
+3478 
-3486 WYAVAVPWQ
+3486 AVPFS
-3495 VDVPA
+3495 
-3500 YQLGGVYI
+3500 YQA
-3508 KKGEGEYVQQTLGST
+3508 S
-3523 FDLIYYNGELRATGA
+3523 ATGMLNFESTLLFNA
-3538 SKAWNYVENDPA
+3538 SA
-3550 ADRIMVPGRAYMIY
+3550 
-3564 LVSDADTIRFE
+3564 
-3575 RKADAPLH
+3575 
-3583 TNSLKTKKYA
+3583 
-3593 VSEGVNSDY
+3593 
-3602 ADWNGIANPATYHA
+3602 
-3616 YLNVGATEGKGQV
+3616 
-3629 YNPDTKQYEMFN
+3629 
-3641 MSSNKLVVGQPIF
+3641 
-3654 VQPQTAKTVVASDT
+3654 
-3668 YGTYSPAPRR
+3668 PAPRR
-3678 AKAEESMT
+3678 KAVAEETERIQWIHLDIADANGSGDQTSIYSHPT
-3686 RYELYLA
+3686 RY
-3693 PSMDVATDRIIVRM
+3693 
-3707 SEDKETDEY
+3707 
-3716 IVGQD
+3716 
-3721 LAKMG
+3721 
-3726 VSSLVPQMWVDRYDS
+3726 
-3741 KMCIN
+3741 
-3746 TAIPTDD
+3746 D
-3753 QAYYPLGISVPQNG
+3753 QVYQ
-3767 EYDIF
+3767 
-3772 LDDEPDSESTL
+3772 
-3783 YLTYDGEVIWNLSY
+3783 
-3797 GFYVAHLE
+3797 
-3805 KGTNTHYGLR
+3805 
-3815 IVKTPK
+3815 
-3821 VATGID
+3821 TGID
-3827 NAETSGKDINVYK
+3827 VAKQSLTASRAIIYSSHAYGDMAFAGVADTLLEQGVALTVYSPIAQELTISMRENNWLNRMAYVWLVDHETGARTDLLWDTYTFEATEGTARGRFTIEGVFRAPQITTDIENGGMMNDEMMKVRKVLINQKMYILRGDQMYDATGK
-3840 IIVDDK
+3840 K
-3846 VFIIRG
+3846 VS
-3852 NQVYGIDGRLAK
+3852 K

>member
-1 MTTKLFKSM
+1 MRT
-10 NFIRCVSGANLNLFR
+10 NFVQTCNTSANRINLNHGALRAVLVMLLF
-25 FTAILLCLLALGI
+25 ALGV
-38 GNAWAGD
+38 GEMWASD
-45 SYYAEVTANPSPT
+45 SYYAQVTASANPT

-68 SNTKGASNKATGADQ
+68 TNEKGPSNTAQGADQ
-83 QNTVQNFYLYAVTAY
+83 QNTVQNFYLYAVTGY
-98 GYSWGNWTAG
+98 GYSWGKWVAG
-108 QVPSGGSQE
+108 AVPSGGAQE

-145 ANFNRRS
+145 ANFNRRA
-152 IEAAGA
+152 IEAAG
-158 VGNDMSVQTWKA
+158 VSGSDMAVQTWKS

-188 VPLTYSPAAIGG
+188 VPLTYSPATIGG
-200 LSPNA
+200 LTKNA
-205 SWTIGKTNDDSDGAA
+205 SWTIGTTNVELDGAA
-220 ITNGKWTVVLAYDFA
+220 LTNGKWTVNLSYDFT
-235 NPTALVHNLSQSLT
+235 NPTALVHNLSQTQT
-249 VSEAVAVQSK
+249 VSEAGAVQSK
-259 TVAVP
+259 TVAIP
-264 LDLTPVFTI
+264 LDLTPVFSI
-273 PDGYAFPELAVG
+273 PVGYAFPETAVG
-285 STDTHS
+285 STDTYS
-291 FAPSDYGDLPI
+291 FSPSDYGDLPM
-302 GNAKLTWTAELT
+302 GNAKLTWTATLT
-314 GENADQFHINSTTP
+314 GANANQFSINSATP

-333 TVTFAPTAAQS
+333 TVTFAPTVSQS
-344 SAAAVVLTATWQDAS
+344 SDAAVELTATWQDAS
-359 GANISYSQIYNLHG
+359 GTDYSYSQTFSLHG

-380 ARVISSSG
+380 ARVISSTS
-388 EELFTGDFMD
+388 EVLFEGDFVD

-426 KSITLDLYSKELR
+426 KSLTLDLYGKELR
-439 RTGIAAASQL
+439 RTGMTTASQL
-449 ILLNTAGKLLTIT
+449 ILLNTANKVLTIT

-468 LGTLYAAGN
+468 SGTIYAAGN
-477 ANAQLQAVKVAN
+477 ANAQLQTVKVAN

-500 VENTNTNGTEKTLYA
+500 IENTNTNGTEKTLYA

-555 LTNVTIDVAAP
+555 LTNVTIDVVAP

-584 STATAPTCTYGIY
+584 STAIAPTCTYGIY

-614 STNGNIARA
+614 STNGNTARA
-623 IINVGNTAIMDGTF
+623 IINAGNTAIVDGTF

-685 VVYGGIFTGLANGA
+685 VVYGGTFTGLANGT
-699 TSTTAAGAR
+699 TSTTAAGVR
-708 VENTSVLEATAGTFS
+708 VEKTSVLEATAGTFS

-732 AATNVNSYGLL
+732 AATTVNSYGLL
-743 LLSGG
+743 LVSGG

-761 KQNYSRYAYGVSS
+761 KQTYSRYAYGVSS

-788 SPYQYNMGINITGN
+788 SPYQYNMGISITGS

-841 INSYTT
+841 VTSKTSN
-847 YAYGANVNNGTLN
+847 AFGANVNNGTLN
-860 ATNCTFDVTAQ
+860 ANNSTFT
-871 QATATKAANGLSYGV
+871 ATANYAGADKDHPVSASAYGV
-886 FVNTGKTAHL
+886 YVNTGKTAHL
-896 NGCAI
+896 NGCSIRAY
-901 NAKTPKASYA
+901 TPSNFARYA
-911 QYAYGV
+911 WGV
-917 YTKGITTIDDCIISA
+917 YSKGVTTIDDCVVYA
-932 TSAYRYAYALRG
+932 ETKHQYAYALRG
-944 ESTASLDLSVNSG
+944 ENTASLNFAINSG
-957 KFKTSVPSAQVA
+957 KFKAVTQTSAQSA
-969 YHAPIYRDETK
+969 TAAPIYRDETK

-1000 ADGYGINPLNSDRT
+1000 ADGCGINPLGSDRT
-1014 EYAEG
+1014 EYSEG

-1129 VGGRQYSGGGSN
+1129 VGGRQYSGGGAN
-1141 TGCVADNYGKIVL
+1141 TGCVADNYGQIVL
-1154 EGDARIDMENN
+1154 EGDARIDVENN

-1302 SITAMGYEFPASKY
+1302 TITAMGYEFPASKY

-1349 LKEATFI
+1349 QKEATFI

-1390 TIYKIGYTPSFVTN
+1390 TIYRIGYTPSFVTN
-1404 PRSNSLWPDAEM
+1404 PRSTSVWPDAEM

-1474 TSYYT
+1474 KSYYT
-1479 SHSLTSAQLKNDV
+1479 SHALTSAQLKNDV

-1512 WVYIEGKW
+1512 WVYVEGKW

-1533 AGSTKQYFI
+1533 AGSAKQYYI

-1562 TNAERYFIN
+1562 TSAERYFIN

-1602 TCYYYDAATG
+1602 TCYYYDATAG

-1627 LSGAKTI
+1627 LSGTKTI

-1665 GWENVAGNT
+1665 GWENEAGNT

-1714 GKKYEAGQIPVAPEV
+1714 GKKYEAGQIPVAPEA
-1729 PIQTPTAAIEY
+1729 PTQTPTAAIEY

-1766 RKYNVTFYDLDGK
+1766 RKYNITFYDLDGK
-1779 TVLQTSKVEYNTMPS
+1779 TVLLTSKVEYNTMPS

-1816 EIIKVTGDAN
+1816 EIVKVTGDAN

-1841 FQNPNGSVVDQ
+1841 FQNPDGSVVDQ
-1852 QLLDAGSTPVA
+1852 QLLEAGSTPVA
-1863 PSNPTMEAVDKIYT
+1863 PANPTMEAVDKIYT

-1925 STPTLP
+1925 STPTPP

-2069 AVGGMPVTTREG
+2069 AVGGLPVTTREG

-2129 GTVSAPSVAE
+2129 GTVSAASVAE

-2149 GNNITVNGTTIIATP
+2149 GNKITVNGTTITATP

-2172 YAFSQW
+2172 YAFDHW
-2178 AYVPATVTGNVSIEA
+2178 NNVPATVTGNVSIEA
-2193 VFTRTVNQYTVLWK
+2193 VFTHTVNQYTVLWK
-2207 SEDGTSTIESDVNQ
+2207 SEDGTSTIETDDNQ

-2247 GWATEANGEKV
+2247 GWATEANGDKV
-2258 YENDATPTVSGA
+2258 YENGATPTVSGA

-2295 LEKDEDVLYGT
+2295 LETDENVPYGT

-2334 AAVTGNITYTATY
+2334 AAVTGDATYTATY
-2347 TSVAPVASV
+2347 TSVPPVASV
-2356 TVGGATT
+2356 TAGGETT
-2363 YYNTIDAAFDY
+2363 YYATLQAAFDY
-2374 MNLQT
+2374 AQSKASPNITVLRDINL
-2379 SSTELKLL
+2379 ST
-2387 QDVTATDSLVYTP
+2387 DNAVYTNSQKSSVVVFELNGHKVSG
-2400 AAAITCTLDLNNHI
+2400 ACNQMLYITGTQTFTFKIQDSSAGQTGQIYDRLSSNKARCCVLAYYGTIEL
-2414 LSGSMAKLF
+2414 LSGTIYM
-2423 VINLAGSTFVVT
+2423 
-2435 DKSAEKE
+2435 E
-2442 GKILN
+2442 
-2447 NYNYNIRVYAVVH
+2447 NYNT
-2460 RAGTFKLQAGTIR
+2460 GTSVQAYGVQVR
-2473 AVNPHK
+2473 NG
-2479 YSSAAANKNSA
+2479 ANYKFN
-2490 ATGVYFTNGY
+2490 
-2500 TFTMD
+2500 MK
-2505 GGKIESECQYA
+2505 GGKIEVH
-2516 SYGLQCKKGTS
+2516 S
-2527 TVTINNG
+2527 TRQAI
-2534 EISAHTTASTTAY
+2534 
-2547 GIYTQAKG
+2547 GIYTGGTTTVSKG
-2555 LTINNGTIKSFAKT
+2555 KIIVKETQRG
-2569 SKSYAVYLNGGTAT
+2569 YAAGVHVVYGTAT
-2583 INGGY
+2583 ISDDAD
-2588 IEAANDT
+2588 ID
-2595 VSGGTTSVYGIYA
+2595 VSGTTNVRGVIAGGLKPAENS
-2608 LYSNTTY
+2608 
-2615 TGKLTIPST
+2615 K
-2624 STVKVKAVANTT
+2624 K
-2636 TAVAVFTGGGGA
+2636 TAVSQYNGTAKITGGKF
-2648 TKYASVIQAGE
+2648 TVTASAN
-2659 FIAYTKTGKTAYG
+2659 TAYG
-2672 VYNQGHV
+2672 VYAYKNTFALDYATNQTCPGNY
-2679 KVSDGKFKVTSA
+2679 VSA
-2691 TTDAYGIICNRGTA
+2691 GTA
-2705 TVSGTPEFTVK
+2705 NISGGEFTV
-2716 ATTSTAVGVLASGL
+2716 TSTGATAYGVCVQASES
-2730 IPSKGGTSYSGNIEV
+2730 IKTAKDADGNATYPAKTATPKANIT
-2745 NGGKFNVSTGTSTSA
+2745 GGKFNVSGTSSV
-2760 MGAYASVATKSIW
+2760 GAVNTDAT
-2773 TTTSDSVP
+2773 
-2781 GNYAY
+2781 
-2786 AGTMTI
+2786 
-2792 TAGEFNVTSYG
+2792 
-2803 STSYAL
+2803 
-2809 ICKASTTQKKNTELD
+2809 NTDLVVEGGWYNINTDLD
-2824 PMTATPKLTVT
+2824 
-2835 GGKFILQSNNGGNT
+2835 G
-2849 TCYASNDVADAEDLL
+2849 
-2864 IQGGYYSSQ
+2864 
-2873 AISSTQNLGDK
+2873 
-2884 YTAPMKDCNYHS
+2884 YTAPTKSCNYHV
-2896 LQLTAEECTAQGM
+2896 LDLAGED
-2909 PANSYEVAEACTI
+2909 PYKYEVAEAYMI
-2922 TFKDGEAVLQS
+2922 TFKNGDDVLQS
-2933 GLVKK
+2933 SAVKK
-2938 GATPYYSGIPEKAET
+2938 GTMPVYSGEE
-2953 PQYSYEFSG
+2953 
-2962 WSPAITAVTADAT
+2962 
-2975 YTAQFS
+2975 
-2981 STVNKYDIT
+2981 
-2990 WVDGNGATLK
+2990 
-3000 TEQVEYGQTPAYTGA
+3000 
-3015 TPTKTATDQY
+3015 PTKATDAQY
-3025 TYTFNNTWSPAIV
+3025 TYAF
-3038 AVTGAAT
+3038 TGWDHALATVSTAAT
-3045 YTAQFGSTVNEYTI
+3045 YTAIFSSTPRTYAVTLHTNGGTINAGDVTEYTYGTGATLPTNVTKDGHEFGGWFDNSGLTGDAVTSISNTATGNKEYWAKWTASIADRELDIVDWTSNSITINVTNLKAESGTNKNNWKIYVNDKDYTRTSPECSTQSRTLTISGLTLTPNDNLLIQLKNDADVIESQHNYKIPQIYTANATLSGTDTDAESVVYVKGGKLTISGDAAFAALYVCPGAEVEVTGGTLTVGKLVLRTKPWATAAISGNVSATNVYYTRIAPDGSSEYPTGQYYQFGLPYECVISAVRLS
-3059 TWVDGNGE
+3059 DG
-3067 TLKTEQVAYG
+3067 T
-3077 QTPAYTGATP
+3077 TPAYNTTWILKSYNEETRATNGAT
-3087 TKTATAQYT
+3087 
-3096 CTFNNTWSPAIVSVT
+3096 
-3111 GDATYTAQFGSTVN
+3111 
-3125 EYTITWVDGN
+3125 
-3135 GETLK
+3135 GENWDVL
-3140 TEQVAYGQTPA
+3140 A
-3151 YTGATPTKTATDQYT
+3151 
-3166 YTFNNTWSPAIVS
+3166 
-3179 VTGDATYT
+3179 
-3187 AQFGSTVNKY
+3187 
-3197 DIMWVDGD
+3197 
-3205 GVTLKTEQ
+3205 
-3213 VEYGQTPAY
+3213 
-3222 TGDTPT
+3222 
-3228 KTATAQYTYTFN
+3228 
-3240 NTWSPA
+3240 
-3246 IVSVTGA
+3246 
-3253 ATYTALFD
+3253 
-3261 EAWRK
+3261 
-3266 YSITWRGEGIT
+3266 
-3277 ERTDQVE
+3277 
-3284 YGTKPEYGILPTKD
+3284 
-3298 PTVQQVFTYKWM
+3298 
-3310 NVANAVIGVKPVT
+3310 
-3323 GDATYEGSFTGSPR
+3323 
-3337 PYTITFVNDDNTTLQ
+3337 
-3352 SSEVGYGSTPS
+3352 
-3363 YGGSTP
+3363 
-3369 ESSHTGDGNNY
+3369 
-3380 TFVGWAPEITVVG
+3380 
-3393 EAMTYTAVYNCAVDP
+3393 
-3408 IVVVADETKT
+3408 
-3418 VAINTTTTTTTVE
+3418 
-3431 VKGKLNVAADKTL
+3431 
-3444 TTDDLILEGTPSSSG
+3444 SSG
-3459 EITGEGTVA
+3459 TIA
-3468 ATRALFHFSQ
+3468 A
-3478 PGGFKERT
+3478 
-3486 WYAVAVPWQ
+3486 
-3495 VDVPA
+3495 
-3500 YQLGGVYI
+3500 
-3508 KKGEGEYVQQTLGST
+3508 
-3523 FDLIYYNGELRATGA
+3523 
-3538 SKAWNYVENDPA
+3538 
-3550 ADRIMVPGRAYMIY
+3550 GR
-3564 LVSDADTIRFE
+3564 
-3575 RKADAPLH
+3575 
-3583 TNSLKTKKYA
+3583 
-3593 VSEGVNSDY
+3593 G
-3602 ADWNGIANPATYHA
+3602 
-3616 YLNVGATEGKGQV
+3616 
-3629 YNPDTKQYEMFN
+3629 YEMFSSYKYYREYYFPVTPTDN
-3641 MSSNKLVVGQPIF
+3641 TSVAVARHGEDKNNSGWNIVCSPLMSIYHNESNPVDGLKVSWLLPDGSYDQQWPETIWPAMPF
-3654 VQPQTAKTVVASDT
+3654 SYQASANGSLDFSSGDFNQTVS
-3668 YGTYSPAPRR
+3668 APRR
-3678 AKAEESMT
+3678 AAYKENIQTEWIH
-3686 RYELYLA
+3686 L
-3693 PSMDVATDRIIVRM
+3693 DVKDGNGVGDHTSVFVHPDRFEAT
-3707 SEDKETDEY
+3707 Y
-3716 IVGQD
+3716 Q
-3721 LAKMG
+3721 
-3726 VSSLVPQMWVDRYDS
+3726 
-3741 KMCIN
+3741 
-3746 TAIPTDD
+3746 
-3753 QAYYPLGISVPQNG
+3753 
-3767 EYDIF
+3767 
-3772 LDDEPDSESTL
+3772 
-3783 YLTYDGEVIWNLSY
+3783 
-3797 GFYVAHLE
+3797 
-3805 KGTNTHYGLR
+3805 
-3815 IVKTPK
+3815 
-3821 VATGID
+3821 TGID
-3827 NAETSGKDINVYK
+3827 VAKQSFTASRALIYSLHTYGNMAFAGVSDELLEQGVALTVYSPKEQELTISMRNNEWLDRMAYVWLIDNETGAQIDLLESDYSFNAEAGTTAGRFILMGAFFAPQITTDNGNVQSDDEDTNAKKFIYNDKMYIQINGVIYDATGKLVK
-3840 IIVDDK
+3840 
-3846 VFIIRG
+3846 
-3852 NQVYGIDGRLAK
+3852 

>member
-1 MTTKLFKSM
+1 MTKKIFKS
-10 NFIRCVSGANLNLFR
+10 NFEMKSLNLNHR
-25 FTAILLCLLALGI
+25 ILQVALLIQLTALGI

-45 SYYAEVTANPSPT
+45 SYYAQVTASANPT

-68 SNTKGASNKATGADQ
+68 SNTKGESNSAKGDDA
-83 QNTVQNFYLYAVTAY
+83 QNTMQNFYLYAVTGY
-98 GYSWGNWTAG
+98 GYSWGNWSNVSAEGTYKF
-108 QVPSGGSQE
+108 SE
-117 FTQTTTKEGALFKA
+117 TTKKEGALYQA
-131 RTKNSDGTLSYTVT
+131 TTKNSDGTLNYTVK
-145 ANFNRRS
+145 ANFNRRA
-152 IEAAGA
+152 IEAAG
-158 VGNDMSVQTWKA
+158 VSGNDMAVQTWKS

-188 VPLTYSPAAIGG
+188 VPLTYSPAAIRG

-205 SWTIGKTNDDSDGAA
+205 SWTIGTTDNDHDGAA
-220 ITNGKWTVVLAYDFA
+220 ITNGKWTVVLAYEFA
-235 NPTALVHNLSQSLT
+235 NPTALVHNLSQSLM

-333 TVTFAPTAAQS
+333 TVTFAPTVAQS

-359 GANISYSQIYNLHG
+359 GANISYSQTYNLHG

-426 KSITLDLYSKELR
+426 KSLTLDLYGKELR
-439 RTGIAAASQL
+439 RTGMTTASQL
-449 ILLNTAGKLLTIT
+449 ILLNTANKVLTIT

-468 LGTLYAAGN
+468 SGTIYAAGN
-477 ANAQLQAVKVAN
+477 ANAQLQTVKVAN
-489 GSVVMSNCKVY
+489 GSVVMSNCKVFA
-500 VENTNTNGTEKTLYA
+500 ENTNTNGTEKTLYA
-515 IGVYVATGKSF
+515 IGVYVAAGKAF

-541 NGYGVYAEKTSTVE
+541 NGYGIYSEKTSTVE

-603 AVINSGSFTAH
+603 VIINSGIFTAH

-685 VVYGGIFTGLANGA
+685 VVYGGTFTGLANGT
-699 TSTTAAGAR
+699 TSTTAAGVR
-708 VENTSVLEATAGTFS
+708 VEKTSVLEATAGTFS

-732 AATNVNSYGLL
+732 AATTVNSYGLL
-743 LLSGG
+743 LVSGG

-761 KQNYSRYAYGVSS
+761 KQTYSRYAYGVSS

-788 SPYQYNMGINITGN
+788 SPYQYNMGISITGS

-841 INSYTT
+841 VTSKTSN
-847 YAYGANVNNGTLN
+847 AFGANVNNGTLN
-860 ATNCTFDVTAQ
+860 ANNSTFT
-871 QATATKAANGLSYGV
+871 ATANYAGADKDHPVSASAYGV
-886 FVNTGKTAHL
+886 YVNTGKTAHL
-896 NGCAI
+896 NGCSIRAY
-901 NAKTPKASYA
+901 TPSNFARYA
-911 QYAYGV
+911 WGV
-917 YTKGITTIDDCIISA
+917 YSKGVTTIDDCVVYA
-932 TSAYRYAYALRG
+932 ETKHQYAYALRG
-944 ESTASLDLSVNSG
+944 ENTASLNFAINSG
-957 KFKTSVPSAQVA
+957 KFKAVTQTSAQSA
-969 YHAPIYRDETK
+969 TAAPIYRDETQ

-1000 ADGYGINPLNSDRT
+1000 ADGCGINPLGSDRT
-1014 EYAEG
+1014 EYSEG

-1055 TETTL
+1055 TGTTL

-1084 IPYAASQTTAKKNNL
+1084 VPYSASQTAAKKNNL

-1129 VGGRQYSGGGSN
+1129 VGGRQYSGGGAN

-1154 EGDARIDMENN
+1154 EGDARIDVENN

-1302 SITAMGYEFPASKY
+1302 TITAMGYEFPASKY

-1327 LAEGDIRVNQNF
+1327 LSEGDIRVNQNF

-1349 LKEATFI
+1349 QKEATFI

-1367 GDDNDFSHTYTS
+1367 GDENDFSHIYTS
-1379 GQGTSSASTTS
+1379 NYGESNASNTS
-1390 TIYKIGYTPSFVTN
+1390 TIYRIGYTPSFVTN
-1404 PRSNSLWPDAEM
+1404 PRSTSAWPDAEL
-1416 FVHGKVEVSGN
+1416 FVHGKIEVSGN

-1447 TFYSVV
+1447 TFYSAV
-1453 PNSTSATINQHT
+1453 PSSTSATINQHI
-1465 GGSGSGFSG
+1465 GGKGSGFSG
-1474 TSYYT
+1474 QSFYT
-1479 SHSLTSAQLKNDV
+1479 AHSLTPAQLKNDV

-1499 EYSATAGTQANET
+1499 EYSATAGTQAKET
-1512 WVYIEGKW
+1512 WVYVEGQW

-1533 AGSTKQYFI
+1533 AGSTKQYYI

-1562 TNAERYFIN
+1562 TSAERYFIN

-1602 TCYYYDAATG
+1602 TCYYYDATAG

-1627 LSGAKTI
+1627 LSGSKTI
-1634 TYTDVPLNTRPKY
+1634 TYSDVPLNTRPKY
-1647 NSENPAKPGD
+1647 NSENPAKAGD

-1665 GWENVAGNT
+1665 GWENEAGNT

-1714 GKKYEAGQIPVAPEV
+1714 GKKYEAGQIPVAPEA
-1729 PIQTPTAAIEY
+1729 PAQTPTAAIEY

-1816 EIIKVTGDAN
+1816 EIVKVTGDAN

-1841 FQNPNGSVVDQ
+1841 FQNPDGSVVDQ
-1852 QLLDAGSTPVA
+1852 QLLEAGSTPVA

-1925 STPTLP
+1925 STPTPP

-2002 YTGITPTKS
+2002 YMGITPTKS

-2062 TNVRGGD
+2062 TNVSGGD
-2069 AVGGMPVTTREG
+2069 AVGVLPVPTREG
-2081 YEFEG
+2081 YEFDG

-2091 IGGSQISAET
+2091 IGDSQISAET

-2129 GTVSAPSVAE
+2129 GTVSAASVTE

-2149 GNNITVNGTTIIATP
+2149 GNKITVNGTTITATP
-2164 AATTAQYT
+2164 AAATAQYT

-2178 AYVPATVTGNVSIEA
+2178 DNVPATVTGNVRIEA

-2207 SEDGTSTIESDVNQ
+2207 SEDGTSTIETDDNQ
-2221 NYGAVTAFNGT
+2221 NYGAATAFNGT
-2232 TPTKDATAQYTYTFD
+2232 APTKDATAQYTYTFD

-2295 LEKDEDVLYGT
+2295 LEKDEDVSYGT

-2356 TVGGATT
+2356 TVSGATT
-2363 YYNTIDAAFDY
+2363 YYATLQAAFDY
-2374 MNLQT
+2374 AQSKASPNITVLRDINL
-2379 SSTELKLL
+2379 ST
-2387 QDVTATDSLVYTP
+2387 DNAVYTNSKKSSVVVFELNGHKVSG
-2400 AAAITCTLDLNNHI
+2400 ACTQMLYITGTQAFTFKIQDSSVEQTGQIYGRLSSNKARCCVYAYYGTVEL
-2414 LSGSMAKLF
+2414 LSGTIYM
-2423 VINLAGSTFVVT
+2423 
-2435 DKSAEKE
+2435 E
-2442 GKILN
+2442 
-2447 NYNYNIRVYAVVH
+2447 NYNT
-2460 RAGTFKLQAGTIR
+2460 GTSVQAYGVQVR
-2473 AVNPHK
+2473 NG
-2479 YSSAAANKNSA
+2479 ANYKFN
-2490 ATGVYFTNGY
+2490 
-2500 TFTMD
+2500 MK
-2505 GGKIESECQYA
+2505 GGKIEVH
-2516 SYGLQCKKGTS
+2516 S
-2527 TVTINNG
+2527 TRQAI
-2534 EISAHTTASTTAY
+2534 
-2547 GIYTQAKG
+2547 GIYTG
-2555 LTINNGTIKSFAKT
+2555 GTTTISDGKIIVKETQRG
-2569 SKSYAVYLNGGTAT
+2569 YAAGVHVVYGTAT
-2583 INGGY
+2583 ISDDAD
-2588 IEAANDT
+2588 ID
-2595 VSGGTTSVYGIYA
+2595 VSGTTNVRGVIA
-2608 LYSNTTY
+2608 GGLQ
-2615 TGKLTIPST
+2615 P
-2624 STVKVKAVANTT
+2624 AVNSKK
-2636 TAVAVFTGGGGA
+2636 TAVSQYNGTAKITGGRF
-2648 TKYASVIQAGE
+2648 TVTASAN
-2659 FIAYTKTGKTAYG
+2659 TAYG
-2672 VYNQGHV
+2672 VYAYKNTFALDYATNQTCPGNY
-2679 KVSDGKFKVTSA
+2679 VSA
-2691 TTDAYGIICNRGTA
+2691 GTA
-2705 TVSGTPEFTVK
+2705 NISGGEFTV
-2716 ATTSTAVGVLASGL
+2716 TSTGATAYGVCVQASES
-2730 IPSKGGTSYSGNIEV
+2730 IKTAKDADGNATYAEKTATPKANIT
-2745 NGGKFNVSTGTSTSA
+2745 GGKFNVSGTSSV
-2760 MGAYASVATKSIW
+2760 GAVNTDAT
-2773 TTTSDSVP
+2773 
-2781 GNYAY
+2781 N
-2786 AGTMTI
+2786 
-2792 TAGEFNVTSYG
+2792 TALVVEGGWYNNVTN
-2803 STSYAL
+2803 L
-2809 ICKASTTQKKNTELD
+2809 
-2824 PMTATPKLTVT
+2824 AT
-2835 GGKFILQSNNGGNT
+2835 
-2849 TCYASNDVADAEDLL
+2849 
-2864 IQGGYYSSQ
+2864 
-2873 AISSTQNLGDK
+2873 K
-2884 YTAPMKDCNYHS
+2884 YTAPTKDCNYHV
-2896 LQLTAEECTAQGM
+2896 LPLTGED
-2909 PANSYEVAEACTI
+2909 PYKYEVAEAYTI
-2922 TFKDGEAVLQS
+2922 TFLDGDGNTLQS
-2933 GLVKK
+2933 TAVKK
-2938 GATPYYSGIPEKAET
+2938 ETTPAYSGEEPTKAT
-2953 PQYSYEFSG
+2953 DAQYTYTFTG
-2962 WSPAITAVTADAT
+2962 WSPALATVTEAAT
-2975 YTAQFS
+2975 YTATFTQ
-2981 STVNKYDIT
+2981 TVNKYAIT

-3000 TEQVEYGQTPAYTGA
+3000 TEKLEYGATPSYTGA
-3015 TPTKTATDQY
+3015 TPTKAEDASY
-3025 TYTFNNTWSPAIV
+3025 TYSFTGWSPEIV
-3038 AVTGAAT
+3038 AVTGEAT
-3045 YTAQFGSTVNEYTI
+3045 YTAQFNSTPKTDIGPVLDIVDWNANELTINANGWTAAGWPYTINGTSYEKNNRAADRTLTIKYTANADDKYLITVKDKDNIIYSLHTYTIPHVYGSTANLAAMNSASSIIVVNEGTLTVVGDVTI
-3059 TWVDGNGE
+3059 N
-3067 TLKTEQVAYG
+3067 
-3077 QTPAYTGATP
+3077 
-3087 TKTATAQYT
+3087 
-3096 CTFNNTWSPAIVSVT
+3096 AIYVRPE
-3111 GDATYTAQFGSTVN
+3111 AELIVN
-3125 EYTITWVDGN
+3125 
-3135 GETLK
+3135 
-3140 TEQVAYGQTPA
+3140 
-3151 YTGATPTKTATDQYT
+3151 
-3166 YTFNNTWSPAIVS
+3166 S
-3179 VTGDATYT
+3179 
-3187 AQFGSTVNKY
+3187 
-3197 DIMWVDGD
+3197 
-3205 GVTLKTEQ
+3205 GVTLNVNKLVLRT
-3213 VEYGQTPAY
+3213 TPWQAASL
-3222 TGDTPT
+3222 TNNGTI
-3228 KTATAQYTYTFN
+3228 TATNTYYTRIIADNSKYFQFAIPLECDVKNVVLSN
-3240 NTWSPA
+3240 NSKCTYNTSWMLKSYNEESRA
-3246 IVSVTGA
+3246 NNGA
-3253 ATYTALFD
+3253 VNTETISNWKLL
-3261 EAWRK
+3261 EPN
-3266 YSITWRGEGIT
+3266 GEGH
-3277 ERTDQVE
+3277 
-3284 YGTKPEYGILPTKD
+3284 
-3298 PTVQQVFTYKWM
+3298 
-3310 NVANAVIGVKPVT
+3310 
-3323 GDATYEGSFTGSPR
+3323 AT
-3337 PYTITFVNDDNTTLQ
+3337 I
-3352 SSEVGYGSTPS
+3352 
-3363 YGGSTP
+3363 
-3369 ESSHTGDGNNY
+3369 
-3380 TFVGWAPEITVVG
+3380 
-3393 EAMTYTAVYNCAVDP
+3393 
-3408 IVVVADETKT
+3408 
-3418 VAINTTTTTTTVE
+3418 
-3431 VKGKLNVAADKTL
+3431 
-3444 TTDDLILEGTPSSSG
+3444 
-3459 EITGEGTVA
+3459 
-3468 ATRALFHFSQ
+3468 
-3478 PGGFKERT
+3478 
-3486 WYAVAVPWQ
+3486 
-3495 VDVPA
+3495 
-3500 YQLGGVYI
+3500 
-3508 KKGEGEYVQQTLGST
+3508 LGS
-3523 FDLIYYNGELRATGA
+3523 
-3538 SKAWNYVENDPA
+3538 
-3550 ADRIMVPGRAYMIY
+3550 
-3564 LVSDADTIRFE
+3564 
-3575 RKADAPLH
+3575 
-3583 TNSLKTKKYA
+3583 
-3593 VSEGVNSDY
+3593 
-3602 ADWNGIANPATYHA
+3602 
-3616 YLNVGATEGKGQV
+3616 VG
-3629 YNPDTKQYEMFN
+3629 YEMF
-3641 MSSNKLVVGQPIF
+3641 SNTPYYREYYFPVALPETEATEVGVSYHSGEAGPNHAGWNALCSPLMGKYSQTSRDPSERLKIS
-3654 VQPQTAKTVVASDT
+3654 QLNPDGTYQQTAPDIINPAVPFYYQASDNGKI
-3668 YGTYSPAPRR
+3668 YFNGDAMVFNAPRR
-3678 AKAEESMT
+3678 AWNAYIPTQWLQLAIRNIKGDKLDETSIYAHPEKFAPE
-3686 RYELYLA
+3686 YETGY
-3693 PSMDVATDRIIVRM
+3693 DVAKQSLTGGKALIYSELPCGKLAFAAVPDSLAENRIPITVNAN
-3707 SEDKETDEY
+3707 EEGEF
-3716 IVGQD
+3716 
-3721 LAKMG
+3721 LF
-3726 VSSLVPQMWVDRYDS
+3726 SLMENNY
-3741 KMCIN
+3741 
-3746 TAIPTDD
+3746 
-3753 QAYYPLGISVPQNG
+3753 LGRLQHVLLHDMQNG
-3767 EYDIF
+3767 
-3772 LDDEPDSESTL
+3772 L
-3783 YLTYDGEVIWNLSY
+3783 VIDL
-3797 GFYVAHLE
+3797 LE
-3805 KGTNTHYGLR
+3805 RDYATEINAGTNAGRFFIQCVFAAEAPAVTTGVNSIESNDDAPQKIMY
-3815 IVKTPK
+3815 KNK
-3821 VATGID
+3821 VYIIYQGCVYDMTGRQC
-3827 NAETSGKDINVYK
+3827 ELK
-3840 IIVDDK
+3840 
-3846 VFIIRG
+3846 
-3852 NQVYGIDGRLAK
+3852 